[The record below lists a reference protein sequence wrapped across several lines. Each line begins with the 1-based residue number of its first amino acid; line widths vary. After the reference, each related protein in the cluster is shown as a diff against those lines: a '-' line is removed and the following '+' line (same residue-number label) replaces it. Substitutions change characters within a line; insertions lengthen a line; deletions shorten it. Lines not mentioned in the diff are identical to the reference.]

1 MSITVLD
8 TRDGMNNTDKILLTS
23 RRVRMGIV
31 YTNRSSNTT
40 CQAVRIIMENSTAGE
55 GGEGQKGGVTIL
67 YGEGVRECFSNEV
80 SFRERSKGRE
90 ESG

>member
-8 TRDGMNNTDKILLTS
+8 TRDGMNSTDKILLTS

-55 GGEGQKGGVTIL
+55 GG
-67 YGEGVRECFSNEV
+67 
-80 SFRERSKGRE
+80 KGRGE
-90 ESG
+90 ELLFYMGRGSENAFPMK